1 MKYLSLKWLA
11 WFYLKPQ
18 LTDFGEKK
26 MFQSSRTFLLLLGLS
41 SILTLAMNLTNFLL
55 KKGFPPMLSYTQRE
69 ILSKSLRLLII
80 GFIPEDL
87 TTGWCLLIAIHNNK
101 QFVSRIEQI
110 FILWSNFAGRFGSEW
125 KIFEL
130 FQELFVFLN
139 FFFSIDWM
147 REKRVENITD

>member
-1 MKYLSLKWLA
+1 
-11 WFYLKPQ
+11 
-18 LTDFGEKK
+18 

-110 FILWSNFAGRFGSEW
+110 FIL
-125 KIFEL
+125 
-130 FQELFVFLN
+130 
-139 FFFSIDWM
+139 
-147 REKRVENITD
+147 